1 MGTPINSI
9 KSYIKAY
16 LPSVTGIPSKPASG
30 DTDYGTQLDPVFEYL
45 SDTAALTDGQLL
57 IGASGT
63 AALTD
68 PATGPTLSQG
78 MGGSLTLLSANDV
91 AYTLTNTYGE
101 SLPSSPTTITL
112 TGSNN
117 KIVVSAITPLP
128 TGYTGAKW
136 YVSDAPGSSTLR
148 LHSSNSGAT
157 FNITTLP
164 STSNALPPSINTTA
178 STAHGVKAVPTG
190 SNGIAITAGSGTL
203 DFAYNPAA
211 ANDQNGYYLKR
222 LRIENFPTGSLPTL
236 TTGDKG
242 RLAYD
247 TSVSALKV
255 WNGTAWGS
263 GGGLS
268 AALTDGHIFVGNGS
282 NVATD
287 VALSGDSTI
296 TNAGVMTNTKING
309 VAVTGTPT
317 TGQVPTATSGTAATW
332 QTPTGGAD
340 ASTTVKGI
348 SKLSVA
354 PVSSTAPIAV
364 GDNDSRMTNARTPI
378 GTALNSGNIVVGN
391 GSNLAAAVAV
401 SGDATL
407 ANTGALTLANTAVS
421 AGSYTNSNITVDAKG
436 RVTAASNGAGG
447 SAAAIAN
454 GTSFPGSPTTNDQFI
469 RDDLNTLS
477 RYDGAAW
484 QTIGGG
490 GGSTTFVGA
499 HVYHNA
505 DQTIANST
513 LTTLAFNNER
523 FDTDVFHDNSTNNS
537 RLTIP
542 TGLGGKY
549 VAGVALRMDVGAASG
564 KFEARIQKNGTT
576 YVSIN
581 AINWSVNEAQYNT
594 FSTPVLDLSAGD
606 YLEVKINQTSGAS
619 STVAGLGVSEYSPEF
634 SLYKVG

>member
-9 KSYIKAY
+9 KSYVKAY

-30 DTDYGTQLDPVFEYL
+30 DTDYGTQLDPVIEYL

-63 AALTD
+63 SALTD
-68 PATGPTLSQG
+68 PTTGPTLSQG
-78 MGGSLTLLSANDV
+78 TGGSLTLLSANDV

-117 KIVVSAITPLP
+117 KIVVPAITPLP
-128 TGYTGAKW
+128 TGYTGVKW

-236 TTGDKG
+236 TTADKG

-247 TSVSALKV
+247 TSVLALKV
-255 WNGTAWGS
+255 WDGTGWGA

-268 AALTDGHIFVGNGS
+268 SALTSGHIFVGNGS

-317 TGQVPTATSGTAATW
+317 PGQVPTATGGTAATW
-332 QTPTGGAD
+332 QTPTVVPTPPPPSK
-340 ASTTVKGI
+340 ASVK
-348 SKLSVA
+348 
-354 PVSSTAPIAV
+354 PVS
-364 GDNDSRMTNARTPI
+364 R
-378 GTALNSGNIVVGN
+378 L
-391 GSNLAAAVAV
+391 
-401 SGDATL
+401 
-407 ANTGALTLANTAVS
+407 
-421 AGSYTNSNITVDAKG
+421 
-436 RVTAASNGAGG
+436 
-447 SAAAIAN
+447 
-454 GTSFPGSPTTNDQFI
+454 
-469 RDDLNTLS
+469 
-477 RYDGAAW
+477 
-484 QTIGGG
+484 
-490 GGSTTFVGA
+490 
-499 HVYHNA
+499 YH
-505 DQTIANST
+505 
-513 LTTLAFNNER
+513 
-523 FDTDVFHDNSTNNS
+523 
-537 RLTIP
+537 P
-542 TGLGGKY
+542 
-549 VAGVALRMDVGAASG
+549 
-564 KFEARIQKNGTT
+564 RIL
-576 YVSIN
+576 
-581 AINWSVNEAQYNT
+581 
-594 FSTPVLDLSAGD
+594 FS
-606 YLEVKINQTSGAS
+606 
-619 STVAGLGVSEYSPEF
+619 
-634 SLYKVG
+634 